1 MNLIEFMQLFPDDD
15 SAEQFFTEQ
24 RWPDGVRC
32 PYCDSENTRP
42 HKHKTMP
49 HYLRRWI
56 GSLRLQRGLSVST
69 CLTIS

>member
-24 RWPDGVRC
+24 RWPEAITC
-32 PYCDSENTRP
+32 PYCDTDNVRP

-49 HYLRRWI
+49 HYC
-56 GSLRLQRGLSVST
+56 VST
-69 CLTIS
+69 AL